1 MTQAMINH
9 YNYYQQQIQ
18 FLRLSGDIL
27 LDKIKTLET
36 NMNRRKQQNQQ
47 PFEQDI
53 NSLNAMAKRLL
64 QILAEI
70 NTCQYFQLTNEPFN
84 CYSNYYIQMCNRYF
98 EDIMQQFIVKLRI
111 RRTQR
116 LQRLQNLQH
125 LHHLQH
131 LQHLQSSSQN
141 IIDLTDFQIEKL

>member
-1 MTQAMINH
+1 MTQVNH
-9 YNYYQQQIQ
+9 YNFYQQQIQ
-18 FLRLSGDIL
+18 FLRWSGDML
-27 LDKIKTLET
+27 LQQIKTLET

-70 NTCQYFQLTNEPFN
+70 KTCQYFQLTNEPFN

-98 EDIMQQFIVKLRI
+98 EDLMQQFIAKLHM

-116 LQRLQNLQH
+116 LQRLQH
-125 LHHLQH
+125 LHQLRHW
-131 LQHLQSSSQN
+131 QSSSQN
-141 IIDLTDFQIEKL
+141 VIDPIDFQIHQL

>member
-1 MTQAMINH
+1 MINH

-18 FLRLSGDIL
+18 FLRSSGDIL
-27 LDKIKTLET
+27 LQQIKTLET
-36 NMNRRKQQNQQ
+36 NMNKRKQQNQQ

-53 NSLNAMAKRLL
+53 NSLNAMAKKLL

-98 EDIMQQFIVKLRI
+98 EDLVQQFIGKLHLK
-111 RRTQR
+111 RTQR
-116 LQRLQNLQH
+116 LQRLQQ
-125 LHHLQH
+125 LHQLRHW
-131 LQHLQSSSQN
+131 QSSSQN
-141 IIDLTDFQIEKL
+141 VIDPIDFQIHQL